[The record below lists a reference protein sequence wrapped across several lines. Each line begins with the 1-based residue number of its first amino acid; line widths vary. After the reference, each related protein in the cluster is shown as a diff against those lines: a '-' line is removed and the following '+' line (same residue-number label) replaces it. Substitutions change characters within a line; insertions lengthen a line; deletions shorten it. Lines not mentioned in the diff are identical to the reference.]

1 MLEVYRLY
9 PQYKIVS
16 DRRIQN
22 VPVENDRRSG
32 VDRRSQSRISLD
44 TELKRD
50 IFEIKSKV
58 SQVEKTSPKNFEG
71 VSYRQ
76 NSSLAT
82 QEISARD
89 QFVKTVNE
97 ANNTPAKEVQV
108 SNGNK
113 DLMLAGVMLSV
124 MAGVISAAFLG
135 PVAAGIGIGVGVYLG
150 GKLLRQT
157 VSSHLNEKD
166 KD

>member
-1 MLEVYRLY
+1 MEVYRLY
-9 PQYKIVS
+9 PQYRIVS
-16 DRRIQN
+16 DRRREN

-32 VDRRSQSRISLD
+32 TERRSQSRVTLD
-44 TELKRD
+44 TELTRD

-58 SQVEKTSPKNFEG
+58 SQIQKTSPKNVESLSF
-71 VSYRQ
+71 RQ

-82 QEISARD
+82 QETSAKD
-89 QFVKTVNE
+89 QFVKTINE
-97 ANNTPAKEVQV
+97 TNNTPAKEIQI
-108 SNGNK
+108 SKGNK
-113 DLMLAGVMLSV
+113 DMMLAGVMLSV

-150 GKLLRQT
+150 GKLLKQT
-157 VSSHLNEKD
+157 VSTHLNEKD